1 MMQTQEKT
9 HEEKVAMY
17 SYCTKLQLIEMLIE
31 ANNAIAKLTPVI
43 YTTSFLNKSDQ
54 IQTVHLEKVKCTCR
68 CHSDNHILH
77 VKPCCDNGWKYI
89 IK

>member
-1 MMQTQEKT
+1 MMQTQEMT

-43 YTTSFLNKSDQ
+43 DATIKIKPSTYTRF
-54 IQTVHLEKVKCTCR
+54 VEKVKCTCR

-77 VKPCCDNGWKYI
+77 VKPCCDNGWKYV